1 MKAKVEILGRKLV
14 IETENLELIPEKV
27 ELYGKGEYIAYSL
40 DAAWTEVIKDIGKV
54 KERLKQFYLD
64 DLVDELTQFGFDR
77 FQLHIENYAVAYEI
91 MITGIRSGKKG
102 DILETLEI
110 DEKIR
115 GHDFCEIR
123 HFETYKDQTQIT
135 VVCEIKTV

>member
-1 MKAKVEILGRKLV
+1 MKAKVEILDRKLV

-27 ELYGKGEYIAYSL
+27 ELYGKGEYAVYSL
-40 DAAWTEVIKDIGKV
+40 EAAWTEVIKDLDKV

-64 DLVDELTQFGFDR
+64 DLVDELAQFGFDR
-77 FQLHIENYAVAYEI
+77 FQLHIENYAVVYEI

-115 GHDFCEIR
+115 GHEFCEIR